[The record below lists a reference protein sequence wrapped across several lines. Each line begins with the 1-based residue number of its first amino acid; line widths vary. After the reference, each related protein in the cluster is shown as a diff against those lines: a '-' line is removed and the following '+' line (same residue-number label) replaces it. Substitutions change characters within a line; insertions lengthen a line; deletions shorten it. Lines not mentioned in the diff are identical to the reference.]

1 MEAKAKGSMKRK
13 HVEEKA
19 ETEESSEAET
29 DQEEEEAEAEVGS
42 PNGVM
47 EANFSCESSNDSWD
61 MGTIVSASTLYSH
74 FSSSSS
80 SNSSKRIRPTR

>member
-19 ETEESSEAET
+19 ETGESSEAET
-29 DQEEEEAEAEVGS
+29 EEEEEAEVGS
-42 PNGVM
+42 PNGVI

-80 SNSSKRIRPTR
+80 IS